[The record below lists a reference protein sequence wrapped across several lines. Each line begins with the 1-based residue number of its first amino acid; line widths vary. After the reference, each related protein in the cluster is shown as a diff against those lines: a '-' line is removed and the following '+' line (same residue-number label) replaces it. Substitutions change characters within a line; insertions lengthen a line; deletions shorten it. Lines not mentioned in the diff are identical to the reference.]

1 MIAMYSS
8 YQLKWAVED
17 KLKNTD
23 VDSVGLGPS
32 ISLVM
37 EHESIRDKF
46 LSVSGDLSRM
56 GYSAVRGLAAKDG
69 ARRKS
74 CASQWLHDGDTYR
87 VVRSA
92 CVLQWSGGCVATTT
106 CVTIALGTR

>member
-1 MIAMYSS
+1 MTAMYSS

-23 VDSVGLGPS
+23 VDSLGLGPS

-37 EHESIRDKF
+37 EHTSLRDKF

-56 GYSAVRGLAAKDG
+56 GYSAVQVTNRGFRFISKEG
-69 ARRKS
+69 EFN
-74 CASQWLHDGDTYR
+74 CEE
-87 VVRSA
+87 
-92 CVLQWSGGCVATTT
+92 
-106 CVTIALGTR
+106 

>member
-1 MIAMYSS
+1 MYSS
-8 YQLKWAVED
+8 YQLKSAVDD

-37 EHESIRDKF
+37 EHYTIRDKF

-56 GYSAVRGLAAKDG
+56 GYSAVEVTNRGFRFISKQG
-69 ARRKS
+69 K
-74 CASQWLHDGDTYR
+74 YR
-87 VVRSA
+87 ELVM
-92 CVLQWSGGCVATTT
+92 
-106 CVTIALGTR
+106 

>member
-1 MIAMYSS
+1 MTAMYSS

-32 ISLVM
+32 IRLVM
-37 EHESIRDKF
+37 EHTSIRDKF

-56 GYSAVRGLAAKDG
+56 GYSAVQVTNQGFRFISKQGKY
-69 ARRKS
+69 S
-74 CASQWLHDGDTYR
+74 EE
-87 VVRSA
+87 A
-92 CVLQWSGGCVATTT
+92 CLVSSEYFQIQS
-106 CVTIALGTR
+106 